1 MKKRLEDKIYKTQ
14 IQISLEI
21 DTLSVI
27 ERFKEQYKEN
37 GRDYSSGEIIEI
49 LLIQSPNKHGRNQHQ
64 LLELLQVRNLEYR
77 QAGY

>member
-1 MKKRLEDKIYKTQ
+1 MRKRNEDKIYKTQ

-37 GRDYSSGEIIEI
+37 GNDYSSGEIIEI
-49 LLIQSPNKHGRNQHQ
+49 LLTQSPIYKEKLDKLKYFKNDF
-64 LLELLQVRNLEYR
+64 
-77 QAGY
+77 

>member
-1 MKKRLEDKIYKTQ
+1 MRKRNEDKIYKTQ

-37 GRDYSSGEIIEI
+37 GNDYSSGEIIEI
-49 LLIQSPNKHGRNQHQ
+49 LLTQSPIYKEK
-64 LLELLQVRNLEYR
+64 LDKLKYFKSDF
-77 QAGY
+77 

>member
-1 MKKRLEDKIYKTQ
+1 MRKRNEDKIYKTQ

-37 GRDYSSGEIIEI
+37 GNDYSSGEIIEI
-49 LLIQSPNKHGRNQHQ
+49 LLTQSSTYKEK
-64 LLELLQVRNLEYR
+64 LDKLKYFKSDF
-77 QAGY
+77 

>member
-49 LLIQSPNKHGRNQHQ
+49 LLIQSPIYKEK
-64 LLELLQVRNLEYR
+64 LDKLKYFKSDF
-77 QAGY
+77 